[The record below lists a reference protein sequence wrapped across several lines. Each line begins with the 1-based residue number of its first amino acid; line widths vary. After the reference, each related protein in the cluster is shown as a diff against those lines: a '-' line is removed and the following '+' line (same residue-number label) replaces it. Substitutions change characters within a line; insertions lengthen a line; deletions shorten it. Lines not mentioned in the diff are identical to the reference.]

1 MEPDGGVVTFTV
13 SKLLLLIAIICFVLS
28 AFGVS
33 LPVGL
38 MEIGLAFFAS
48 SFLVP

>member
-1 MEPDGGVVTFTV
+1 MTFTV
-13 SKLLLLIAIICFVLS
+13 SKFLVLLSVILFALA

-33 LPVGL
+33 LPV
-38 MEIGLAFFAS
+38 EIVALGLAFFAS